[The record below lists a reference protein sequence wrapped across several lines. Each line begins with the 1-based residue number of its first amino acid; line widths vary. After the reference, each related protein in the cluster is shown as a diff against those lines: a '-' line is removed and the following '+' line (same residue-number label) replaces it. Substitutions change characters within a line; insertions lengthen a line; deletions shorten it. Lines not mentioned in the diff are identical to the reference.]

1 MCVMCVSFALMC
13 TLPFF
18 LIKMRHALASA
29 EMFIE
34 CKKAERVNIHRCQ
47 N

>member
-1 MCVMCVSFALMC
+1 MCVSFAFMC
-13 TLPFF
+13 TLPFFF

-29 EMFIE
+29 EMFTE
-34 CKKAERVNIHRCQ
+34 CKKAEGINIHHCQ